1 MIGVTVGE
9 SGKRSLTIMFFVNIF
24 MKFAMNKIL
33 SQVQNQAMIVHFMI
47 LQLNYAAIC
56 SFYFGLLIEF
66 VTFDIF
72 PMEEIHAFFFN
83 LQNIEW
89 ST

>member
-1 MIGVTVGE
+1 
-9 SGKRSLTIMFFVNIF
+9 